1 MTTIIKRKVDPK
13 TLAFIFDNLSFIVN
27 IRYYEFNQ
35 NDTFA
40 TIHIRHNEDEKANV
54 LFSRA
59 LKFANSNLGKSLSNI
74 EVPLKIIQYNLTKK
88 LYDLP
93 TTIRANIL
101 KELSVNVVLK
111 LLADSIVDNCKASA
125 KEHVAYVNV
134 RLLAK

>member
-1 MTTIIKRKVDPK
+1 MTTIIKRKVDSK
-13 TLAFIFDNLSFIVN
+13 TLNFIFDHLSFIVN
-27 IRYYEFNQ
+27 IRYYEFDSN
-35 NDTFA
+35 NIFA

-59 LKFANSNLGKSLSNI
+59 LKFANSNLGKSLANI
-74 EVPLKIIQYNLTKK
+74 ETPLKVIQYNLIKK

-93 TTIRANIL
+93 ATTQKN
-101 KELSVNVVLK
+101 LSVNVVLK

-125 KEHVAYVNV
+125 KEHMVYVNV